1 MNDSY
6 RTIGNF
12 FWEGGGA
19 VYVFCEISLKFKGR
33 LKKIKCFHD
42 SNKICQTLGGAIV
55 CSAML

>member
-12 FWEGGGA
+12 FWEGGG

-33 LKKIKCFHD
+33 LKKKN
-42 SNKICQTLGGAIV
+42 S
-55 CSAML
+55 